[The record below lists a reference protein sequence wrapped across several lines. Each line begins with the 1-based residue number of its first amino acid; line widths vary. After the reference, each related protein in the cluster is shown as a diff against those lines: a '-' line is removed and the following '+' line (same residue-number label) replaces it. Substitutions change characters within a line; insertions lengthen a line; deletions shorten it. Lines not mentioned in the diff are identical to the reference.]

1 MNVGWL
7 HSLWPKRSLHH
18 RAMQKWV
25 LRSSFVPSQKRVA
38 ASSLHISIFGVGSLP
53 VKAPLAVDFGEKTS
67 QHFQGFLGNTGTHNT
82 VIPTQMLGCWT
93 PYDSHGFSAVWRIH
107 VEVKKV
113 DTKVEKDM
121 DDGEPAPMSNGSKL
135 QLFKN
140 LLAKTH
146 MWKGGH
152 FWYQVLPSHLGIQNV
167 KTCWMWRKSC
177 ST

>member
-25 LRSSFVPSQKRVA
+25 LRSSFVPSQKRLA
-38 ASSLHISIFGVGSLP
+38 ASSLHISIFGVDSLP

-67 QHFQGFLGNTGTHNT
+67 QLFQGFLGNTGTHKHGDT
-82 VIPTQMLGCWT
+82 HQMLKMLEI
-93 PYDSHGFSAVWRIH
+93 YDSPFSQLLTHPCRSKKGRDRGGEGHGWWWTCPI
-107 VEVKKV
+107 
-113 DTKVEKDM
+113 
-121 DDGEPAPMSNGSKL
+121 SKL

-140 LLAKTH
+140 YAKTH
-146 MWKGGH
+146 MWKGGN
-152 FWYQVLPSHLGIQNV
+152 FLYQVLPSHLGNV
-167 KTCWMWRKSC
+167 KTFLMWRKSC